1 MSHIGEGQTIVKFPQ
16 LENVAQGLKKGEFLW
31 IEEDWQNEQFLNFV
45 KEIPVRFEKGNV
57 IYNERNT
64 LVIFR
69 AKDNKCLMDDIV
81 IKKFNI
87 NTQYNRLRFRF
98 IQSKAVRSLIIA
110 SALIHIGVKTPKPL
124 AVVEKRGKNNEL
136 VYSYYITEYIP
147 YDYNLLDI
155 INQKN
160 HPYHHQIINFL
171 PFIAEDVRKLHDA
184 GIVHNDL
191 HAGNVLIKNIDSS
204 PEFYYI
210 DLNRARI
217 NGKLAPK
224 KRMKDLARFDFSQN
238 EQEVFLRHY
247 APEGYR
253 ELLNLLVKMRRKR
266 ERAIKRK
273 RKIKSI
279 FK

>member
-1 MSHIGEGQTIVKFPQ
+1 VKFPPLSNAQ
-16 LENVAQGLKKGEFLW
+16 RLEKGEFLW
-31 IEEDWQNEQFLNFV
+31 IAEDWQNEPFINFV
-45 KEIPVRFEKGNV
+45 KEIPTRFEKGNV

-64 LVIFR
+64 LVTFR
-69 AKDNKCLMDDIV
+69 AKENNCLINDIV

-87 NTQYNRLRFRF
+87 NKKYDRLRFKF
-98 IQSKAVRSLIIA
+98 IKSKAVRSLIITN
-110 SALIHIGVKTPKPL
+110 ALNHIGVKTPKPL
-124 AVVEKRGKNNEL
+124 AVVEQRGKSKEL

-155 INQKN
+155 INQKD

-171 PFIAEDVRKLHDA
+171 PYIAEDVRKMHDA

-217 NGKLAPK
+217 NGKLASK

-247 APEGYR
+247 APEGYS
-253 ELLNLLVKMRRKR
+253 ELLNLLFKLRKKR
-266 ERAIKRK
+266 ENAIKRK
-273 RKIKSI
+273 RKIKNI